1 MSALL
6 GRLPPELLVD
16 ILTRLDSTSQKA
28 FRCVSR
34 SSCGSVTSLL
44 FNELLFDF
52 DVGGTEGLVAISN
65 HPHLAKHVR
74 TIVLQRRNSL
84 RKLDD
89 FRAWQQATVY
99 EYEAYAWE
107 GEFKWLKGVMS
118 QSEWDNMTEETRRA
132 LFDEYNSDY
141 AAITRRTTQLAVAM
155 SSNIYTNF
163 SFVPATQT
171 IGEAGQTIR
180 NFSESIK
187 RLSNLVKFLH
197 NPSYCFDNWGECWR
211 NVQFHRSGLILQT
224 GYEDDVDTDVLHLFN
239 ALSGVM
245 LSKTIR
251 HVELCTRGHAFWSIA
266 HLRRLLDWNS
276 DTLTRWMPDGHVAV
290 GIEDW
295 MEQSGGPVAACRYI
309 ESATRFIVALES
321 RFSRLEVL
329 ECHIDTQGVESADE
343 LIATSKAV
351 SQILQQGTKLRSLKL
366 ALRESSW
373 ELDQHSNLYRD
384 DLLSKRLCSMRIED
398 FRRLT
403 LASRGLF
410 GGLVETRALRELVKL
425 ELTVVTTE
433 QHLCT
438 FLSQLKSLRHLDMK
452 YVPLLPTA
460 GVWESVLNNMS
471 TVLSLDTVAF
481 RSLEDVIERQPRLLL
496 EPQASVWNSSDAT
509 RDGYRQYEKAIVNFV
524 LRRSDSPPP
533 LCPTEY
539 LHRQEQLFKMNK

>member
-1 MSALL
+1 
-6 GRLPPELLVD
+6 
-16 ILTRLDSTSQKA
+16 
-28 FRCVSR
+28 
-34 SSCGSVTSLL
+34 
-44 FNELLFDF
+44 
-52 DVGGTEGLVAISN
+52 
-65 HPHLAKHVR
+65 
-74 TIVLQRRNSL
+74 
-84 RKLDD
+84 
-89 FRAWQQATVY
+89 VY
-99 EYEAYAWE
+99 EYKAYAWE
-107 GEFKWLKGVMS
+107 GKFKWLKGVMS
-118 QSEWDNMTEETRRA
+118 QSEWDSMTEETRRA

-155 SSNIYTNF
+155 SSIIYTNY
-163 SFVPATQT
+163 SPVPATQT
-171 IGEAGQTIR
+171 IGEADQTIR

-187 RLSNLVKFLH
+187 RLPNLVKFLH

-245 LSKTIR
+245 LSETIR

-295 MEQSGGPVAACRYI
+295 MEHSGGPVAACRYI

-329 ECHIDTQGVESADE
+329 ECYIDTQGVESAGE

-351 SQILQQGTKLRSLKL
+351 SQVLQQGTELRNLKL

-384 DLLSKRLCSMRIED
+384 DLLSKRLCSMGIED
-398 FRRLT
+398 FKRLA
-403 LASRGLF
+403 LASRSLL
-410 GGLVETRALRELVKL
+410 GGLAENRALKELVKL

-438 FLSQLKSLRHLDMK
+438 FLSQLLSLRHLDMK
-452 YVPLLPTA
+452 CVTLLPRA
-460 GVWESVLNNMS
+460 GVWESVLHSMS

-481 RSLEDVIERQPRLLL
+481 RSLEDVIERRPRLLL
-496 EPQASVWNSSDAT
+496 EPEASVWNSSDAT
-509 RDGYRQYEKAIVNFV
+509 RDDYRQYENAIVNFV

-539 LHRQEQLFKMNK
+539 LHRLERSSSKQTSS

>member
-99 EYEAYAWE
+99 EYEAYVWE